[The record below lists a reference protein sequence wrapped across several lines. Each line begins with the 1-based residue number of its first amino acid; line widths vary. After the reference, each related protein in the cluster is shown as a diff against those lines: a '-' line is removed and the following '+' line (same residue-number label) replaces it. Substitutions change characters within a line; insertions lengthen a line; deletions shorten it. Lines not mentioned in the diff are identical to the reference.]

1 MQIKKDVIFCIYR
14 LCVDKFCLS
23 IQIDYFTGS
32 KNKPTHMTQTSK
44 YRTLIAD
51 DEQPARDRLKKLL
64 AEHADKVELIGEAQ
78 NGLECLEMID
88 RLKPDLLFLDIQM
101 PGLTGF
107 EVLQQTKH
115 SPIVIFCTAYDE
127 FALQAFETN
136 SIDYIVKPI
145 KAERI
150 QKSIDKL
157 DSLSQN
163 TDKQELLRIIQ
174 SYISQTPKKEITS
187 IPVKLG
193 DRMLFVKI
201 EDVSFFSAEEKYVTI
216 HTKDGKTYLSD
227 FPLKSLEEK
236 LGESFLRIHRSIL
249 VNNRRIKEINKHFG
263 SRYIIKMDDINQ
275 TKLISGRSYC
285 EEVKRLMEI

>member
-1 MQIKKDVIFCIYR
+1 MNANTFR
-14 LCVDKFCLS
+14 
-23 IQIDYFTGS
+23 
-32 KNKPTHMTQTSK
+32 

-64 AEHADKVELIGEAQ
+64 ADHADKIELIGEAK
-78 NGLECLEMID
+78 NGLECLEIID
-88 RLKPDLLFLDIQM
+88 RLKPDLVFLDIQM

-107 EVLQQTKH
+107 EVLQQTSH
-115 SPIVIFCTAYDE
+115 SPIVVFCTAYDE

-150 QKSIDKL
+150 QKSIEKL
-157 DSLSQN
+157 DSLKHNS
-163 TDKQELLRIIQ
+163 DKPELLRIIE
-174 SYISQTPKKEITS
+174 SYISQAPKKEITS

-201 EDVSFFSAEEKYVTI
+201 EDVSYFAADEKYVTI

-227 FPLKSLEEK
+227 ISLKSLEEK
-236 LGESFLRIHRSIL
+236 LGESFLRIHRSLL
-249 VNNRRIKEINKHFG
+249 VNVSRIKEINKHFN
-263 SRYIIKMDDINQ
+263 SCFIIKIDDFNQ
-275 TKLISGRSYC
+275 TKLQSGRSYC
-285 EEVKRLMEI
+285 DQVKGLLEI